1 MTKCLCRVGD
11 VSFQKPLKI
20 HKMVRAKITP
30 GTRLGSGRE
39 AGSAGVLL
47 RHVTGDDLRPFPLCQ
62 AASLMQSKLL
72 KCFFLYYTQTSKEM
86 QLHHQNNDNRTDLVK
101 GVYFSPS
108 EGHKLCRD
116 ITMTRG

>member
-1 MTKCLCRVGD
+1 MPGGGCFFPKAFENSQDGQSRNNT
-11 VSFQKPLKI
+11 
-20 HKMVRAKITP
+20 

-86 QLHHQNNDNRTDLVK
+86 QLHHQNNGNRTDLVK

-108 EGHKLCRD
+108 EGHKLCHN
-116 ITMTRG
+116 IAMTRG

>member
-20 HKMVRAKITP
+20 HKMVRAEITQVP
-30 GTRLGSGRE
+30 DWAQGE

-86 QLHHQNNDNRTDLVK
+86 QLHHQNNGNRTDLVK

-108 EGHKLCRD
+108 EGHKLCHN
-116 ITMTRG
+116 IAMTRG